1 MKHSGVKSFFMTT
14 LMYEIDAF
22 KPNTWKQWLLL
33 QNHTSKQTKND
44 LDDLLIAWI
53 NRYTRWCII
62 LQKEMRFNWGRK
74 CRSLFKIVF
83 LLSLLFIST
92 TACISNCHFITIL
105 TLVLTSRPS
114 SCLNHSTSAYICHTN
129 ASEPDIYV

>member
-14 LMYEIDAF
+14 PMYETDAF

-53 NRYTRWCII
+53 NRYTRWCI
-62 LQKEMRFNWGRK
+62 
-74 CRSLFKIVF
+74 
-83 LLSLLFIST
+83 
-92 TACISNCHFITIL
+92 
-105 TLVLTSRPS
+105 
-114 SCLNHSTSAYICHTN
+114 
-129 ASEPDIYV
+129 